1 MRSRSALPRIP
12 VFAAGLALVCSVSA
26 CGNNSSTPEAASQPT
41 TATAT
46 TTTTSTPPTLT
57 ASKLQPPSQDNEY
70 AESSGRPKVVFDPC
84 TWVPDSAV
92 SSLGLDPSTRERGN
106 DMVAEYTFL
115 TCDVSNQDES
125 LQLDSGNVTL
135 DEVRKKYAGR
145 TQDMSIN
152 GRNAVLT
159 PNKTA
164 SDDCSIDMETKAG
177 YFGVTVIVSTPGGLK
192 GMKPCDNIVHIAETL
207 EPYIGE
213 GN

>member
-1 MRSRSALPRIP
+1 MRSHSSLPRISL
-12 VFAAGLALVCSVSA
+12 VAAGLALVCSVSA
-26 CGNNSSTPEAASQPT
+26 CGNDSPTPEIAGQPP

-46 TTTTSTPPTLT
+46 TTSMPPTLT

-115 TCDVSNQDES
+115 TCHVGNADES
-125 LQLDSGNVTL
+125 VRLDSGNVTL

-152 GRNAVLT
+152 GRNAILT